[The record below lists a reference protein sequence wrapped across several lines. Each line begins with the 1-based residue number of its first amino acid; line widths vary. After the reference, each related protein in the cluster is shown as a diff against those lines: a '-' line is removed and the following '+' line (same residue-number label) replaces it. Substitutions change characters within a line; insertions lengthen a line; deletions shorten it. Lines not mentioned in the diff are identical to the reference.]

1 MLRSCKLLWIG
12 LLTLLWAGGAVAEPE
27 KRVALVIGI
36 ANYVQAPELVTP
48 VKDAQDIAE
57 RLRALGFDVMLG
69 VDLGNREMVSTLR
82 EFGIR
87 ASTADVAVIY
97 YAGHGVQVDGVN
109 YLVPADAHLE
119 RVRDLLY
126 EAVPLPLFMGELGG
140 AKSLGIMIL
149 DACRDNPFVD
159 RLSQSLGASQASQIG
174 RGLGRIDD
182 TPSDTFVAM
191 STRANAVAED
201 GEADHSPFAAALITE
216 LGTPGLELGLFF
228 RRVRDRVLAA
238 THGRQEP
245 FTFGSVGAMP
255 FYFNP
260 KPPNRPPVLAA
271 TPPLEVLDD
280 AGATAL
286 GIAAPTDPDGDSL
299 VVQITQLPRGG
310 NVLVSGRPV
319 LIGEYLTA
327 EQLRSAA
334 FDPDGSLEGE
344 AGTFQFL
351 VDDRQGG
358 QTRGAVA
365 VLITA
370 SNRPPEIAPLQS
382 ARAVVNR
389 IVVAPPRDADGDRL
403 MVRVRKVPEAGKVR
417 LGGRPLAPGDLVEPE
432 QLDQLT
438 YDVENAPVGS
448 QQELGLVVED
458 GRGGEAQAVVRIAVA
473 EAGAAAAAAIE
484 APAPLAAPAPAP
496 AAQDVPLEPMTGTFV
511 AISDANLRAKPE
523 GTAPRVGRITKGT
536 KLTALGRATG
546 SKWVL
551 VAPPGGD
558 PAFVY
563 ADLLAEPGKEAAA
576 APPEAPPT
584 AAAAPAPAAPAAAA
598 ATSAGA
604 PTAAAATTTA
614 AAERKAPLTRSSSG
628 FVDCEQCPELIRIN
642 PGSFTMGLDGG
653 DPSRQPAHKVAIDK
667 PFALGRY
674 EVTNAQWHA
683 CELAKACTPTR
694 MTDPADDTPVYNVH
708 WQDAMAY
715 IAWLSKTT
723 GKRYRLPSEAEW
735 EYAARGG
742 TTTRYWWGD
751 KIEAGKVICRQ
762 CGGSGFDRLRPPPVA
777 SQPPNPWALVGMS
790 GGVAEWVADCWFH
803 NYADAPRNGS
813 ARDAPNCHKRVLRGG
828 AWRDDPPDLEVTSR
842 NSYDIDVRYLANG
855 FRVARDID

>member
-1 MLRSCKLLWIG
+1 MLTCAAALLLAACDKEKATPAPVVPVVQVVEAAQRDVPITMEWVGAMDGNINAAIRPQVTG
-12 LLTLLWAGGAVAEPE
+12 YLIRQNYREGDLVKKGQLLFEIDPRTFEAAVDEA
-27 KRVALVIGI
+27 A
-36 ANYVQAPELVTP
+36 
-48 VKDAQDIAE
+48 
-57 RLRALGFDVMLG
+57 
-69 VDLGNREMVSTLR
+69 
-82 EFGIR
+82 GIR
-87 ASTADVAVIY
+87 AQKVARLDTTSANLARIK
-97 YAGHGVQVDGVN
+97 
-109 YLVPADAHLE
+109 
-119 RVRDLLY
+119 
-126 EAVPLPLFMGELGG
+126 PLAE
-140 AKSLGIMIL
+140 K
-149 DACRDNPFVD
+149 
-159 RLSQSLGASQASQIG
+159 
-174 RGLGRIDD
+174 
-182 TPSDTFVAM
+182 
-191 STRANAVAED
+191 NAVSQKD
-201 GEADHSPFAAALITE
+201 
-216 LGTPGLELGLFF
+216 
-228 RRVRDRVLAA
+228 
-238 THGRQEP
+238 
-245 FTFGSVGAMP
+245 
-255 FYFNP
+255 
-260 KPPNRPPVLAA
+260 
-271 TPPLEVLDD
+271 LDD
-280 AGATAL
+280 ATGAFQSAKAELEADDANLKTAKLNLGFTKITSPITGIAGIAKAQIGDLLSPSGGELTTVSSVDPIKVYFNISEQEYLKVATA
-286 GIAAPTDPDGDSL
+286 A
-299 VVQITQLPRGG
+299 
-310 NVLVSGRPV
+310 
-319 LIGEYLTA
+319 
-327 EQLRSAA
+327 
-334 FDPDGSLEGE
+334 
-344 AGTFQFL
+344 
-351 VDDRQGG
+351 
-358 QTRGAVA
+358 
-365 VLITA
+365 
-370 SNRPPEIAPLQS
+370 
-382 ARAVVNR
+382 
-389 IVVAPPRDADGDRL
+389 DA
-403 MVRVRKVPEAGKVR
+403 AGKK
-417 LGGRPLAPGDLVEPE
+417 
-432 QLDQLT
+432 
-438 YDVENAPVGS
+438 
-448 QQELGLVVED
+448 
-458 GRGGEAQAVVRIAVA
+458 
-473 EAGAAAAAAIE
+473 
-484 APAPLAAPAPAP
+484 
-496 AAQDVPLEPMTGTFV
+496 AQDVPLEPMTGTFV

-563 ADLLAEPGKEAAA
+563 ADLLAEPGKEAVA

-598 ATSAGA
+598 AASAGA
-604 PTAAAATTTA
+604 PAAAAATTTA

-803 NYADAPRNGS
+803 NYADAPRKIGR
-813 ARDAPNCHKRVLRGG
+813 AHV
-828 AWRDDPPDLEVTSR
+828 
-842 NSYDIDVRYLANG
+842 
-855 FRVARDID
+855 